1 MVWKCDK
8 QQMNKIWWLVSYIT
22 QCIMGFQSLGSLAL
36 IYIHKPVIL
45 TDNYFLI
52 GRAMSFL
59 RSTHPP
65 HILIPDSSLQNNNWK
80 GMSCVMLWVTVL
92 ASNYHRETL
101 FTFHF
106 LFVINVVTEL
116 SIVICLVT
124 ISKHFS
130 QVYSYTIPAKLDL
143 QQK

>member
-1 MVWKCDK
+1 
-8 QQMNKIWWLVSYIT
+8 MNKIWWLVAYIT

-59 RSTHPP
+59 RFTHPP
-65 HILIPDSSLQNNNWK
+65 QILIPDSSLQNNNWK

-92 ASNYHRETL
+92 ASNHHRETL

-106 LFVINVVTEL
+106 LFVVNVVTEL
-116 SIVICLVT
+116 SSYMSCHHFKAFFPGLFLYNSCQIRFAT
-124 ISKHFS
+124 KISITGYKG
-130 QVYSYTIPAKLDL
+130 Q
-143 QQK
+143 